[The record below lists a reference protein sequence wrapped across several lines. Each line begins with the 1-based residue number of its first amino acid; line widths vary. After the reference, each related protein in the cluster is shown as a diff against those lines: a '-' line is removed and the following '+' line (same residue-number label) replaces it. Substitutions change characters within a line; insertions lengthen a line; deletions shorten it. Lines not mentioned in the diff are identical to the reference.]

1 MIEPD
6 FSGVDFVPVAA
17 FTLCQQKIDA
27 GAGGATRIVGAPGF
41 FVPAAFGVLLQ
52 VQMIDDA
59 LCGHGGPRF
68 DCADYARRRM
78 ICYGN
83 CVTGAYVC
91 RMTMMIPFD
100 NSYARLPEGFFA
112 RQAPVPVHAPR
123 LIALNADL
131 AQVLRITPGEAEE
144 MAQVFAGNSVP
155 EGADPLAQL
164 YSGHQFGTYNPQL
177 GDGRAVLLG
186 EVVGTDGIRRDIQL
200 KGSGQTPFS
209 RRGDGRAWL
218 GPVLREYVVSEAMHA
233 LGIPTTRALAAV
245 ETGEIV
251 LREGPMP
258 GAVLTRVAQ
267 SHLRVGTFQVF
278 AARGQLDNLRR
289 LTEYAIQRHYPQ
301 AEGPMGLLRAVR
313 DAQARLIA
321 QWMGI
326 GFIHGVMNTD
336 NSSIAGETIDYGP
349 CAFMDSY
356 HPNTVFSSIDQMGRY
371 AYSNQPEIAVWN
383 LAQLAT
389 ALIQQFEDKDAAVE
403 EATEI
408 VHAMPDLLQE
418 QWLERFRAKIGLTR
432 AEEGDLE
439 MISDLLT
446 RMAQNG
452 ADFTNTF
459 RALGS
464 QSARDQFTDP
474 AAYDQWA
481 DGWQARV
488 QREAA
493 PAVVMAAANPAY
505 IPRNH
510 RVEQMIQA
518 AVQGDY
524 APFQRLNNVLGRPY
538 EDQPDAAD
546 LKRPPAENEVVQ
558 ATFCGT

>member
-1 MIEPD
+1 M
-6 FSGVDFVPVAA
+6 
-17 FTLCQQKIDA
+17 TL
-27 GAGGATRIVGAPGF
+27 T
-41 FVPAAFGVLLQ
+41 
-52 VQMIDDA
+52 
-59 LCGHGGPRF
+59 
-68 DCADYARRRM
+68 
-78 ICYGN
+78 
-83 CVTGAYVC
+83 
-91 RMTMMIPFD
+91 IPFD
-100 NSYARLPEGFFA
+100 NSYARLPGAFYA
-112 RQAPVPVHAPR
+112 RQSPEPVRAPR
-123 LIALNADL
+123 LVAFNDDL
-131 AQVLRITPGEAEE
+131 ARVLGISPGDAQDMAE
-144 MAQVFAGNSVP
+144 VFAGNTLP
-155 EGADPLAQL
+155 DGAEPLAQL
-164 YSGHQFGTYNPQL
+164 YSGHQFGNYNPQL

-200 KGSGQTPFS
+200 KGSGRTPFS
-209 RRGDGRAWL
+209 RQGDGRAWL

-245 ETGEIV
+245 ETDEVV

-278 AARGQLDNLRR
+278 AARGQIADLQR
-289 LTEYAIQRHYPQ
+289 LTDYAIARHYPD
-301 AEGPMGLLRAVR
+301 AVGPMGLLRAVR
-313 DAQARLIA
+313 DAQAALIA
-321 QWMGI
+321 QWMAV

-336 NSSIAGETIDYGP
+336 NCAISGETIDYGP

-356 HPNTVFSSIDQMGRY
+356 HPNTVYSSIDRMGRY

-389 ALIQQFEDKDAAVE
+389 ALIQQIEDKQAAVE

-408 VHAMPDLLQE
+408 VHAMPDLMQKH
-418 QWLERFRAKIGLTR
+418 WLRRFRAKIGLTT
-432 AEEGDLE
+432 EEDGDLAL
-439 MISDLLT
+439 ISDLLT
-446 RMAQNG
+446 RMAQNQ

-464 QSARDQFTDP
+464 DAARDQFTDP
-474 AAYDQWA
+474 AAFDSWA
-481 DGWQARV
+481 EGWCARLT
-488 QREAA
+488 READ
-493 PAVVMAAANPAY
+493 PAAVMHAANPAF

-524 APFQRLNNVLGRPY
+524 APFHRLNAVLARPY
-538 EDQPDAAD
+538 DDQPDAAD
-546 LKRPPAENEVVQ
+546 LRRPPTQDEVVH